1 MSTAQRVPMTPTG
14 HAKLRAALKDFK
26 EVQRPANV
34 LAIEEARAH
43 GDLRENAEY
52 HAAKEKQAMIA
63 AMISDIE
70 DKLSRAEVVDP
81 TTITSSRIQFGAT
94 VTLQDEDSDEE
105 IVYKIVGG
113 EEADAKAGLISYDA
127 PLARALIGKEEGDT
141 VRFDAPKGKK
151 VFEVLSVTYK

>member
-14 HAKLRAALKDFK
+14 NAKLKAALKDFK

-70 DKLSRAEVVDP
+70 DKLS
-81 TTITSSRIQFGAT
+81 
-94 VTLQDEDSDEE
+94 
-105 IVYKIVGG
+105 
-113 EEADAKAGLISYDA
+113 
-127 PLARALIGKEEGDT
+127 
-141 VRFDAPKGKK
+141 
-151 VFEVLSVTYK
+151 